1 MERVGEEGEAR
12 GVRVE
17 WGGMVSEKGNILR
30 TFLVT
35 ADHCNVFPTKSNAAR
50 CFTSIRTKKLDKA
63 VMRKLLLCFS
73 LSLACL
79 SFCSIIHREK

>member
-1 MERVGEEGEAR
+1 MSTRQYHEDTTSALKWRMGGEGGWRGWMERVGEEGEAR

-35 ADHCNVFPTKSNAAR
+35 SDHCNVFPP
-50 CFTSIRTKKLDKA
+50 FIIKLR
-63 VMRKLLLCFS
+63 VMPLVVLPQ
-73 LSLACL
+73 
-79 SFCSIIHREK
+79 